1 MDLYPVWKKGG
12 GPTAYGGETNDYF
25 TTVEKLKNG
34 STKYTST
41 RMLNTGDPYDYVIE
55 KEKEIPMAVSIIYEG
70 EERVGSF
77 KMTLGKSVQSTINPF
92 DLVAK
97 IKSAEIPEVFE
108 NKNICSEFPCS
119 TRKDLCLCS
128 QELLD
133 KSFIK
138 IKDLE
143 SRER

>member
-25 TTVEKLKNG
+25 TTVEKMENG

-77 KMTLGKSVQSTINPF
+77 KMTLGKAVQSVIDPSEP
-92 DLVAK
+92 VAM
-97 IKSAEIPEVFE
+97 IKSAEILEV
-108 NKNICSEFPCS
+108 NICSEFPCS
-119 TRKDLCLCS
+119 TKKDLCLCS
-128 QELLD
+128 QELLN
-133 KSFIK
+133 KSFI
-138 IKDLE
+138 
-143 SRER
+143 

>member
-25 TTVEKLKNG
+25 TTVEKMENG

-77 KMTLGKSVQSTINPF
+77 KMTLGKAVQSVIDPSEP
-92 DLVAK
+92 VAM
-97 IKSAEIPEVFE
+97 IKSAEILEV

-119 TRKDLCLCS
+119 TKKDLCLCS

-133 KSFIK
+133 KSFI
-138 IKDLE
+138 
-143 SRER
+143 